1 MRLDLN
7 QHRKTDKTNRGQGQR
22 ALIESLQREL
32 VEKRDAASSLSN
44 CRSHKTGVLR
54 ALRLRDCGAGV
65 GDAALAA
72 LARSGAARGLRELDV
87 AGGRVTGAGLRALLL
102 PLRLRRRRLGYRR

>member
-7 QHRKTDKTNRGQGQR
+7 QHRKTDKTNHGQGQR

-54 ALRLRDCGAGV
+54 ALRLQFTEVDSAG
-65 GDAALAA
+65 GQSAALR
-72 LARSGAARGLRELDV
+72 ARLEPLGMRRELLQYRLDELQHQM
-87 AGGRVTGAGLRALLL
+87 ADLLLRAH
-102 PLRLRRRRLGYRR
+102 RV